1 MTTPHF
7 IMRKIMTHRL
17 LPLVISATL
26 MAGCANQPA
35 ATMRQEDDK
44 MRQQADS
51 FLRQMPVGLQQ
62 RQAAAIRR
70 AMAGH
75 SRGLDSV
82 RHSRNAAWPVPTGV
96 SSRTLSPTLRLYE
109 PAGAAGRKLPTLIY
123 LHGGGWT
130 FGSINSCSRFC
141 GALAASGAARVVA
154 VDYRLAPENP
164 FPAGLEDCAAAVRYV
179 TENATELGTATAS
192 VAIGGD
198 SSGGNLAVATALSAE
213 CRGKIAK
220 LVLFYPVTLAI
231 ADGSASWREYG
242 RGYGLDSDIME
253 AFDSA
258 YVGAADTRDPRI
270 SVGLLPPDTLRALL
284 PQTLLVAAGRD
295 ILRDQGKD
303 FATRAGHRARREEL
317 PEAVHLFITVPGQ
330 DEAFGTAV
338 RLAADF
344 LKE

>member
-1 MTTPHF
+1 M
-7 IMRKIMTHRL
+7 L
-17 LPLVISATL
+17 L
-26 MAGCANQPA
+26 AGCTAPRQAPPN
-35 ATMRQEDDK
+35 QEDRLT
-44 MRQQADS
+44 RQQADT
-51 FLRQMPVGLQQ
+51 FLRRLPPDLQR
-62 RQAAAIRR
+62 RQTAAIRR
-70 AMAGH
+70 AMAGD

-82 RHSRNAAWPVPTGV
+82 RHSRNAAWPAPAGV
-96 SSRTLSPTLRLYE
+96 SSRMLTPTLRLYE
-109 PAGAAGRKLPTLIY
+109 PAGAAGRELPTLIY

-164 FPAGLEDCAAAVRYV
+164 FPAGLEDCKAAVRYV
-179 TENATELGTATAS
+179 TAHAAELGADTSS

-213 CRGKIAK
+213 CRGKVAK
-220 LVLFYPVTLAI
+220 LVLFYPVTLAM
-231 ADGSASWREYG
+231 ADGSVSWRKYG

-258 YVGAADTRDPRI
+258 YVGAADARDTRI
-270 SVGLLPPDTLRALL
+270 SVGLLPPDSLRALL

-303 FATRAGHRARREEL
+303 FAARAGRKARREEL
-317 PEAVHLFITVPGQ
+317 TGAVHLFITVPGQ
-330 DEAFGTAV
+330 DEAFGKAV

-344 LKE
+344 LKK